1 MKHKLLLLYSWFVR
15 TLLIWL
21 PDVPFIM
28 RFRGW
33 LYGLGMK
40 SCGKNFQVAHDV
52 NIKCLDGMSVGTN
65 CYVANNNIILGSGTI
80 VIESEVQIGPNCVLA
95 SGNHV
100 SINGSYYNSKGDIGS
115 IYLGKG
121 SWVAANCTLAKGAVL
136 PNNSALAAN
145 SFLGTELSKPNS
157 IYGGVPAKLI
167 KSNVPS

>member
-33 LYGLGMK
+33 LYGLGMR

-52 NIKCLDGMSVGTN
+52 SIKCLDVMSVGTN

-80 VIESEVQIGPNCVLA
+80 VFENEVQIGPNSVLV

-100 SINGSYYNSKGDIGS
+100 SINGSYYNRKRDVGS
-115 IYLGKG
+115 IYLCKG
-121 SWVAANCTLAKGAVL
+121 SWVAANCTLAKGAEL
-136 PNNSALAAN
+136 PKNSVLAAN
-145 SFLGTELSKPNS
+145 SFLGAKLSNPNS

-167 KSNVPS
+167 KSRPL